1 LSSYVAHGKKT
12 GADKTQDEGQHHQDS
27 NATQQ
32 PKTRAR
38 AQRHGPSA
46 ATWPER
52 SDMARAQRAPQQQ
65 ARGALQPATLKLRR
79 GALPGHRLEVARGS
93 ALLAEIPVSENRK
106 LFLLD
111 KNAFSVV
118 STGNRYE
125 SGSNM

>member
-1 LSSYVAHGKKT
+1 M
-12 GADKTQDEGQHHQDS
+12 
-27 NATQQ
+27 
-32 PKTRAR
+32 AR
-38 AQRHGPSA
+38 AQQHGPSA
-46 ATWPER
+46 AKWPER
-52 SDMARAQRAPQQQ
+52 RDMARAQRAPQQQ

>member
-1 LSSYVAHGKKT
+1 M
-12 GADKTQDEGQHHQDS
+12 
-27 NATQQ
+27 
-32 PKTRAR
+32 AR
-38 AQRHGPSA
+38 AQQHGPSA
-46 ATWPER
+46 AKWPER
-52 SDMARAQRAPQQQ
+52 RDMARAQRAPQEQ

-93 ALLAEIPVSENRK
+93 ALLAKNSGPKLRK